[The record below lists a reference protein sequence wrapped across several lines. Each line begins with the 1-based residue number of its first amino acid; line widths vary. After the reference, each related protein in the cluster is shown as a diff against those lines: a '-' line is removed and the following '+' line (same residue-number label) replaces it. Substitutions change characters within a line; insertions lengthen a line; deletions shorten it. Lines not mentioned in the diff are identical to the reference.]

1 MSDAKAKILS
11 ALLMIALAGVTAAA
25 QDREEERIREA
36 GLVMKEVLNV
46 PENIPQE
53 LLDKAECVAVIPA
66 TKTGAFGFG
75 GSYGRGV
82 VTCRS
87 GENFSGPWSAPSM
100 IALESVSF
108 GFQLGGKETDFVLL
122 VMSPRGADSVLKT
135 EMKLGADAS
144 VAAGPKGRT
153 ASAATDIALRAEILT
168 YSRTRGLFAGVSIEG
183 GTLRI
188 DESANEKIYGK
199 GAGGRQIVRKGMY
212 KAPAAAR
219 ELLEQLNRK
228 SPRNYSDHI
237 ASN

>member
-1 MSDAKAKILS
+1 MRATKILFTLAAAL
-11 ALLMIALAGVTAAA
+11 ALLALPAPA
-25 QDREEERIREA
+25 QDKEQERIRES
-36 GLVMKEVLNV
+36 GVVMKEILGV

-66 TKTGAFGFG
+66 TKTGALGFG

-82 VTCRS
+82 VTCRA
-87 GENFSGPWSAPSM
+87 GENFTGPWSAPSM

-108 GFQLGGKETDFVLL
+108 GLQLGGKETDYVLL
-122 VMSPRGADSVLKT
+122 IMSPKGADSVLKT

-153 ASAATDIALRAEILT
+153 ASAATDIAMRAEILT

-199 GAGGRQIVRKGMY
+199 GAGGRQIVRRGMF
-212 KAPAAAR
+212 KPPGAAGD
-219 ELLEQLNRK
+219 LLAALNGK

-237 ASN
+237 SSN

>member
-1 MSDAKAKILS
+1 MRVKNILVS
-11 ALLMIALAGVTAAA
+11 LAAALALAALPAAA
-25 QDREEERIREA
+25 QEREQERIREA
-36 GLVMKEVLNV
+36 GVVMQEILGV

-53 LLDKAECVAVIPA
+53 LLDKAECIAVIPA

-87 GENFSGPWSAPSM
+87 GENFTGPWSAPSM

-108 GFQLGGKETDFVLL
+108 GLQLGGKETDFVLL
-122 VMSPRGADSVLKT
+122 IMSPKGADSMLKT

-153 ASAATDIALRAEILT
+153 AAAATDVAMRAEILT

-188 DESANEKIYGK
+188 DQSANEKIYGS
-199 GAGGRQIVRKGMY
+199 GAGGREIVRRGRY
-212 KAPAAAR
+212 PAPAAAAD
-219 ELLEQLNRK
+219 LLATLNNR
-228 SPRNYSDHI
+228 SPKNNSDHI

>member
-1 MSDAKAKILS
+1 MRVTKILFT
-11 ALLMIALAGVTAAA
+11 LAAAFTLPVLPAAA
-25 QDREEERIREA
+25 QDKEQERIREA
-36 GLVMKEVLNV
+36 GVVMKEILGV

-82 VTCRS
+82 VTCRA
-87 GENFSGPWSAPSM
+87 GENFTGPWSAPSM

-108 GFQLGGKETDFVLL
+108 GLQLGGKETDFVLL
-122 VMSPRGADSVLKT
+122 VMSPKGADSVLKT

-144 VAAGPKGRT
+144 VAAGPKGRN
-153 ASAATDIALRAEILT
+153 ASAATDIAMRAEILT
-168 YSRTRGLFAGVSIEG
+168 YSRARGLFAGVSIEG

-199 GAGGRQIVRKGMY
+199 GAGGRQIVRRGMY
-212 KAPAAAR
+212 KAPGAASD
-219 ELLEQLNRK
+219 LLAALNGK
-228 SPRNYSDHI
+228 SPRNFSDHI

>member
-1 MSDAKAKILS
+1 MRVTRILVS
-11 ALLMIALAGVTAAA
+11 LVAAFAWLALPAAG
-25 QDREEERIREA
+25 QDREQERIREC
-36 GLVMKEVLNV
+36 GVVMKEILGV

-66 TKTGAFGFG
+66 TKTGALGFG

-87 GENFSGPWSAPSM
+87 GENFTGPWSAPSM
-100 IALESVSF
+100 IALESISF
-108 GFQLGGKETDFVLL
+108 GLQIGGKEPDFVLL
-122 VMSPRGADSVLKT
+122 IMSPKGADSILKT

-153 ASAATDIALRAEILT
+153 ATASTDIAMRAEILA

-199 GAGGRQIVRKGMY
+199 GAGGRQIVRRGLY
-212 KAPAAAR
+212 KAPAAASD
-219 ELLEQLNRK
+219 LLAALNGK

-237 ASN
+237 ATH

>member
-1 MSDAKAKILS
+1 MRATRILFTFAAAF
-11 ALLMIALAGVTAAA
+11 ALLALPAAA
-25 QDREEERIREA
+25 QDKEQERIREA
-36 GLVMKEVLNV
+36 GVVMKEILGV

-66 TKTGAFGFG
+66 TKTGALGFG

-82 VTCRS
+82 VTCRA
-87 GENFSGPWSAPSM
+87 GENFTGPWSAPSM

-108 GFQLGGKETDFVLL
+108 GLQLGGKETDYVLL
-122 VMSPRGADSVLKT
+122 IMSPKGADSVLKT

-153 ASAATDIALRAEILT
+153 ASAATDIAMRAEILT

-199 GAGGRQIVRKGMY
+199 GAGGRQIVRRGMY
-212 KAPAAAR
+212 KAPAAASD
-219 ELLEQLNRK
+219 LLAALNSK

>member
-1 MSDAKAKILS
+1 MTRVTAIF
-11 ALLMIALAGVTAAA
+11 ALAAFVVVAALPVAA
-25 QDREEERIREA
+25 QDKEQERIREA
-36 GLVMKEVLNV
+36 GVVMKEVLNV

-53 LLDKAECVAVIPA
+53 LLDKAECVVVIPA

-108 GFQLGGKETDFVLL
+108 GLQIGGKETDFVLL
-122 VMSPRGADSVLKT
+122 VMSPKGADSVLKT

-144 VAAGPKGRT
+144 VAAGPKGRN
-153 ASAATDIALRAEILT
+153 ASAATDIAMRAEILT
-168 YSRTRGLFAGVSIEG
+168 YSRARGLFAGVSIEG

-199 GAGGRQIVRKGMY
+199 GAGGRQIVRKGMF
-212 KAPAAAR
+212 KAPAAAS
-219 ELLEQLNRK
+219 ELLAQLNGK

>member
-1 MSDAKAKILS
+1 MRATKILFTL
-11 ALLMIALAGVTAAA
+11 AIAIAMAAPALA
-25 QDREEERIREA
+25 QDKEQERIREA
-36 GLVMKEVLNV
+36 GVVMKEVLGV

-66 TKTGAFGFG
+66 TKTGAFGIG

-87 GENFSGPWSAPSM
+87 GENFTGPWSAPSM
-100 IALESVSF
+100 IALESVSV
-108 GFQLGGKETDFVLL
+108 GLQLGGKETDYVLL
-122 VMSPRGADSVLKT
+122 FMSPKGADSMLAT

-144 VAAGPKGRT
+144 AAAGPKGRA
-153 ASAATDIALRAEILT
+153 ASAATDIAMRAEILT
-168 YSRTRGLFAGVSIEG
+168 YSRARGLFAGVSIEG

-199 GAGGRQIVRKGMY
+199 GAGGRQIVRHGMY
-212 KAPAAAR
+212 KAPEAAG
-219 ELLEQLNRK
+219 ELLAALNGK
-228 SPRNYSDHI
+228 SPKNYSDHV